1 MNRIAYLDGLK
12 GFAAL
17 CVLIHHFYMV
27 FYGVLPDGIKV
38 IEHVPF
44 INMLVNGQFAVC
56 LFIIISNYI
65 FAKTIDA
72 HVDIISIQRRITK
85 RYFRLVIP
93 IIFIVAIVA
102 IMYYAGMFHLTELN
116 DSKLDKFWK
125 GLTATDFIKQ
135 VLLSPFGYSKVIG
148 PFWMLKFI
156 FLGNLFVAL
165 MTIMVNGRSIFSKVI
180 IYVLATL
187 LSIYFSTYW
196 VCAFIGGLIY
206 EVRTTREKQVG
217 EAIYV
222 GIGIGTLII
231 SQIVTAMQPSVF
243 NENKLVCII
252 SATLFFY
259 SILSL
264 EGIQSLLSKK
274 VFEFLGENSLSIYLI
289 HWPVVCSLSCF
300 LFFKV
305 FGDGLMNITVNL
317 LITIAVVLLLSYLYT
332 KYVTRYSEVIVE
344 IIMNHLK

>member
-27 FYGVLPDGIKV
+27 FYGVVPDDIKV
-38 IEHVPF
+38 IEHIPF
-44 INMLVNGQFAVC
+44 INMFVNGQFAVC

-65 FAKTIDA
+65 FAKTINA
-72 HVDIISIQRRITK
+72 HLDIVSLQRRITK

-93 IIFIVAIVA
+93 IVFIVAVVA
-102 IMYYAGMFHLTELN
+102 IMYYAGLFHLTELN
-116 DSKLDKFWK
+116 DSKLDKFWN
-125 GLTATDFIKQ
+125 GLAATDFIKQ
-135 VLLSPFGYSKVIG
+135 VVFSPFGFSKVIG

-165 MTIMVNGRSIFSKVI
+165 ITIMVNGRSLSSKVI
-180 IYVLATL
+180 IYILAAL

-196 VCAFIGGLIY
+196 VCVFVGGLIY
-206 EVRTTREKQVG
+206 EARTSREKQFLG
-217 EAIYV
+217 GICV
-222 GIGIGTLII
+222 GIGMGALII
-231 SQIVTAMQPSVF
+231 SQTLTAMQPSVF
-243 NENKLVCII
+243 SENKWVCII

-259 SILSL
+259 GILCL
-264 EGIQSLLSKK
+264 ERIQSLLSKR
-274 VFEFLGENSLSIYLI
+274 VFGFLGENSLSIYLV

-300 LFFKV
+300 LFLQV
-305 FGDGLMNITVNL
+305 LGDNWMNMTVNL
-317 LITIAVVLLLSYLYT
+317 LITITVALLLSYLYT
-332 KYVTRYSEVIVE
+332 KYVNRYSEVIVE